1 MIKISQ
7 NRTYI
12 SSAMSTRTA
21 TVSRKTS
28 ETSIEVELNLDWSP
42 SSGLKQEIEVSTGI
56 GFLDHVCMR
65 SPSSH
70 IKNLTHSLFYTF
82 WTFVHNKC
90 LLSGNT
96 QSN

>member
-70 IKNLTHSLFYTF
+70 RKI
-82 WTFVHNKC
+82 
-90 LLSGNT
+90 
-96 QSN
+96 